1 MTLRGLYRYGS
12 ALTRPVTKH
21 SETVLRTSH
30 GAKRPRLHLWGSWQ
44 PEWADL
50 SARRRY
56 ASEQPPQAA
65 LGESQRGCR
74 AFNGAM
80 LDVVTFNQVL
90 AKIRG
95 YGRMLSAPT
104 VQAGKLVP
112 FNRTPSASR
121 SLSSSPKGGAEGA
134 SRRGVPLNERLN
146 PVGFRADAIRPY
158 RASFFIFVWSAA
170 YRSRRWRYIRR
181 KSRTPHTCRI
191 KFPVRS
197 RTDSSSIGLFCGT
210 FAYPPIKKA
219 AGGIL
224 RQLLCYSILCRT
236 GRN

>member
-12 ALTRPVTKH
+12 VLTRPVTKH
-21 SETVLRTSH
+21 SEIVLRTSH

-44 PEWADL
+44 PEWADF

-65 LGESQRGCR
+65 LSESQRGCR
-74 AFNGAM
+74 ALNGAM
-80 LDVVTFNQVL
+80 LDVVPSTAPPQLRV
-90 AKIRG
+90 R
-95 YGRMLSAPT
+95 SA
-104 VQAGKLVP
+104 A
-112 FNRTPSASR
+112 FNRGMIATGNHNFERFAALCNTLPGEAWALR
-121 SLSSSPKGGAEGA
+121 AGV
-134 SRRGVPLNERLN
+134 VPLNERLN
-146 PVGFRADAIRPY
+146 PVGFRADSIRPY
-158 RASFFIFVWSAA
+158 RASFFIFVWLRA
-170 YRSRRWRYIRR
+170 YKSRQWRYIRR

>member
-1 MTLRGLYRYGS
+1 MVC
-12 ALTRPVTKH
+12 P
-21 SETVLRTSH
+21 
-30 GAKRPRLHLWGSWQ
+30 GAKRPCLPWKGRWLSVSETGGVCTSNRVVLETPQS
-44 PEWADL
+44 DL
-50 SARRRY
+50 SV
-56 ASEQPPQAA
+56 PK
-65 LGESQRGCR
+65 CR
-74 AFNGAM
+74 QICQLPF
-80 LDVVTFNQVL
+80 Q
-90 AKIRG
+90 
-95 YGRMLSAPT
+95 GRPWQNRHSC
-104 VQAGKLVP
+104 P
-112 FNRTPSASR
+112 FN
-121 SLSSSPKGGAEGA
+121 E
-134 SRRGVPLNERLN
+134 PLY
-146 PVGFRADAIRPY
+146 PGSVRADAIRPY

-170 YRSRRWRYIRR
+170 YRSRQWRYIRR